1 MNFSCLQA
9 FCALVR
15 LKQWLPEVVC
25 RQRSV
30 NSVPCPPFAADEEE
44 RLAALGRYAL
54 LDTAPEPAFDRIA
67 SLAASLF
74 EVPLALVTLI
84 DRNRQWFKACQGP
97 ASATL
102 SLSETHRDIAFCA
115 YTILAKDTLVSE
127 DLSLDPRFLDNPLVT
142 DEPNVRFYAG
152 APLLTAEGH
161 ALGSLCLIDFQPRA
175 FSRKKRLA
183 LADLAAGV
191 VSEIEL
197 RQAAAAL
204 SEREHLARQMFE
216 NNPHPMWVFDTETL
230 RFLDVNETAIA
241 RYGYTREEFLAM
253 TLADIRLPEDVPL
266 LKKSQQEHKIQP
278 GELSLWQHRKK
289 DGTLLWVEIAVNS
302 LDYHGRAARLVAAHD
317 VTERKAAEDARRLSE
332 ARKAAILE
340 SALDCII
347 TIDHQHRILDWN
359 PAAEKTFGYSQ
370 AEALGQDMVSL
381 IVPRVFREAHHR
393 GVAHFLATGEGPVL
407 DKRIEVIAR
416 RKDGSEFAAE
426 LTATA
431 IQTEGAPI
439 FTAYLRDISERKQTE
454 EALRGAQ
461 ERLQTIIAN
470 TPIVLFAIDS
480 DRVVTFSEGKGL
492 KALDL
497 PPGAAVGVSI
507 YEYDAEQPAIV
518 EAVERAFSG
527 EAALILVEIRG
538 LVFETRYSPIF
549 DAEGRVTSVIGVATD
564 VTESRRAEQSL
575 RQSEE
580 RLSLAL
586 QAGHMGLWD
595 CDLVTGQIT
604 GSEGYM
610 HLFGRTAATFDPTY
624 AGFARCVLSEDRPR
638 LLRAMTEAPSEPKI
652 EEIEYRV
659 VWPDETIHWLISKG
673 RWTLDAVGK
682 PIRLSGATMDITDRK
697 TLELEREVLLA
708 QAEALLA
715 EALERSDLDPLTG
728 LLNHRAFHK
737 RLQEAAEAALRQKK
751 PLSLLLM
758 DLNNFKFF
766 NDAYGHLA
774 GDGVLHQVT
783 QALLSCARTGD
794 TLARFGGDEF
804 ALLLPS
810 ATRADA
816 NRRAEEIHTAIAQVG
831 YRPPGYDTPIP
842 LSLCLSLAV
851 LPEDGTNPA
860 LLLETADTQLR
871 VAKSGGDADD
881 QARHLRRTMAHSVE
895 GFSMLD
901 ALVTAVDN
909 KDRYTRKH
917 SEDVMLYSVAIARE
931 LGWNDKQLHTVEV
944 AALLHDVGK
953 IGVPD
958 SILRKPGAL
967 SREDFQAIQQH
978 PLMGAIIVGAV
989 PGFEETLDAVRHH
1002 HERWDGDG
1010 YPFGLRGEETPSMAR
1025 LMAVAD
1031 AYSAMTTDRPYRKGM
1046 APAKARR
1053 ILEEGAG
1060 TQWDP
1065 DCVAAFL
1072 RADGIS

>member
-1 MNFSCLQA
+1 VSY
-9 FCALVR
+9 
-15 LKQWLPEVVC
+15 
-25 RQRSV
+25 
-30 NSVPCPPFAADEEE
+30 PPFAADEGE
-44 RLAALGRYAL
+44 RLAALRRYGL
-54 LDTAPEPAFDRIA
+54 LDTPPQPAFDRIA
-67 SLAASLF
+67 SLAARLF
-74 EVPLALVTLI
+74 EVPLALITLI
-84 DRNRQWFKACQGP
+84 DRDRQWLKSCQGP
-97 ASATL
+97 MSATL
-102 SLSETHRDIAFCA
+102 SVSETHRDIAFCA
-115 YTILAKDTLVSE
+115 YTILANDTLVSD
-127 DLSLDPRFLDNPLVT
+127 DLSLDPRFADNPWVT
-142 DEPNVRFYAG
+142 NEPGVRFYAG

-161 ALGSLCLIDFQPRA
+161 ALGSLCLIDFQPRT
-175 FSRKKRLA
+175 FSAEQRLA

-197 RQAAAAL
+197 RQASAML
-204 SEREHLARQMFE
+204 SEREQLSRQMFE

-230 RFLDVNETAIA
+230 RFLDVNETAIG

-253 TLADIRLPEDVPL
+253 TLADIRLPEDVPRL
-266 LKKSQQEHKIQP
+266 MKFQPGHKMQP
-278 GELSLWQHRKK
+278 GELSLWRHRKK
-289 DGTLLWVEIAVNS
+289 DDTLIWVEIAAHS

-317 VTERKAAEDARRLSE
+317 VTERKQAEDA
-332 ARKAAILE
+332 
-340 SALDCII
+340 
-347 TIDHQHRILDWN
+347 
-359 PAAEKTFGYSQ
+359 
-370 AEALGQDMVSL
+370 
-381 IVPRVFREAHHR
+381 
-393 GVAHFLATGEGPVL
+393 
-407 DKRIEVIAR
+407 
-416 RKDGSEFAAE
+416 
-426 LTATA
+426 
-431 IQTEGAPI
+431 
-439 FTAYLRDISERKQTE
+439 
-454 EALRGAQ
+454 LRGTQ
-461 ERLQTIIAN
+461 EQLQTIIAN
-470 TPIVLFAIDS
+470 TPVVLFAINTE
-480 DRVVTFSEGKGL
+480 RIITFSEGKGL
-492 KALDL
+492 QALGL
-497 PPGAAVGVSI
+497 PPGASVGVSV
-507 YEYDAEQPAIV
+507 YEYGAEQPAMV
-518 EAVERAFSG
+518 AAVERAFSG
-527 EAALILVEIRG
+527 EATLIMVKIHG
-538 LVFETRYSPIF
+538 IVFETRYSPIF

-564 VTESRRAEQSL
+564 VTESRRAEQAL
-575 RQSEE
+575 HQSEE
-580 RLSLAL
+580 HLQLAL
-586 QAGHMGLWD
+586 QAGYMGVWD
-595 CDLVTGQIT
+595 CDLRTGQIT
-604 GSEGYM
+604 GSGNYT
-610 HLFGRTAATFDPTY
+610 HLLGQTPETFGHTFEDFL
-624 AGFARCVLSEDRPR
+624 ACVHPEDRDWVTR
-638 LLRAMTEAPSEPKI
+638 LGQDALANKAAFEG
-652 EEIEYRV
+652 EYRV
-659 VWPDETIHWLISKG
+659 IWPDGTVRWLAFKG
-673 RWTLDAVGK
+673 IFTRDVHGNALRA
-682 PIRLSGATMDITDRK
+682 SGAVLDITERK
-697 TLELEREVLLA
+697 GLEVEREALLA
-708 QAEALLA
+708 QAEALLS
-715 EALERSDLDPLTG
+715 EALERADLDPLTG

-737 RLQEAAEAALRQKK
+737 RLNEAAETALHQEQ

-783 QALLSCARTGD
+783 QALLSCARPGD

-810 ATRADA
+810 APRAEA
-816 NRRAEEIHTAIAQVG
+816 IRRAEEIHRAIAQVS

-842 LSLCLSLAV
+842 LSFCLSLAV

-860 LLLETADTQLR
+860 ALLETADTHLR

-931 LGWNDKQLHTVEV
+931 LGWDDKQLHTVEV

-1010 YPFGLRGEETPSMAR
+1010 YPFGLRGQETPLMAR

-1046 APAKARR
+1046 DPAKARH

-1065 DCVAAFL
+1065 ECVAAFL
-1072 RADGIS
+1072 RAGGIS